1 MEDKNWCFVTDDCKS
16 LIDSYKG
23 ENKKIRTEKILRK
36 EKTNAVYKHIYGLK
50 WVNLT
55 QMTIISTT
63 VGRNPLEEME

>member
-36 EKTNAVYKHIYGLK
+36 EKK
-50 WVNLT
+50 
-55 QMTIISTT
+55 
-63 VGRNPLEEME
+63 